1 MTIGRIIN
9 SDCVIQKRK
18 NPLTRGDGDMPVQL
32 NSNQLTSGFILI
44 HKNEFRKIVCCR
56 EQKNEAVKFL
66 QHRYLLFKTRNLFW
80 IQRNK
85 GKDLFDEILNDRA
98 K

>member
-56 EQKNEAVKFL
+56 EQKKRCCQISAASLSF
-66 QHRYLLFKTRNLFW
+66 
-80 IQRNK
+80 IQNSEFVLDTTKQRK
-85 GKDLFDEILNDRA
+85 RFI
-98 K
+98 